1 MSKGAKITIT
11 VLFVLVLL
19 SLGLNGLL
27 IWQWWTFQQQAQA
40 TMQKIEPMIRGG
52 LSQTIDDLESFEQ
65 STLEFDIQ
73 IQQEFPVQ
81 VEIPFQETLE
91 VPIQTTI
98 PISQEIQTTIM
109 IDPFQ
114 TGFTIPTDVSVPVD
128 LEVPIDMNIPVSIDR
143 TIPISTTVPLDLN
156 VPIAIE
162 VSETELAPYLE
173 RLRTGLASFE
183 EALSTINPAR

>member
-1 MSKGAKITIT
+1 MSKGSKIAVT
-11 VLFVLVLL
+11 VLFILVLL

-27 IWQWWTFQQQAQA
+27 IWQWWTFQQQAQK
-40 TMQKIEPMIRGG
+40 TIQNYESMISAG
-52 LSQTIDDLESFEQ
+52 LSQARDDLESFEQ
-65 STLEFDIQ
+65 STLEFEIQ

-114 TGFTIPTDVSVPVD
+114 TGFTIPTDVSVPVN

-143 TIPISTTVPLDLN
+143 TIPISTAVPLDLN
-156 VPIAIE
+156 VPIVIE

-183 EALSTINPAR
+183 EALSTIE